1 MSDSSGD
8 ADRRNGGP
16 RAVSALLPALTRQAL
31 GKHGFSSAA
40 LISDWGV
47 IVGPELAATCQPVK
61 LVFPRGGRDGGVLHL
76 NVSGGAALELQH
88 IAPQIVERINGH
100 LGYRAVER
108 LKLVHGR
115 VARARGSRPK
125 RAQQAGAPPPLDP
138 ARCPA
143 LNGVTDPSLKE
154 SLERLGAAIAAR
166 ESRTKR

>member
-1 MSDSSGD
+1 M
-8 ADRRNGGP
+8 
-16 RAVSALLPALTRQAL
+16 
-31 GKHGFSSAA
+31 
-40 LISDWGV
+40 
-47 IVGPELAATCQPVK
+47 
-61 LVFPRGGRDGGVLHL
+61 
-76 NVSGGAALELQH
+76 
-88 IAPQIVERINGH
+88 ERINGH

-125 RAQQAGAPPPLDP
+125 RAQHAGTPPPLDP

-166 ESRTKR
+166 ESRAKR